1 MFLMKGLTENSGI
14 ATYLMAV
21 VLCKN
26 GSQLEEIRG
35 RKTLAWKAA
44 PVPPMT
50 RAQCSF
56 HG

>member
-1 MFLMKGLTENSGI
+1 MFLMKGLTEKSGI

-35 RKTLAWKAA
+35 RKALAW
-44 PVPPMT
+44 
-50 RAQCSF
+50 
-56 HG
+56 